1 MIPPRQHS
9 QLFYDAAPLAAL
21 PLLGLPMLGLSLSNG
36 RKQLPLLCAPAAAFL
51 LCGLFS
57 GLLEEA
63 AAPFWKILSTVT
75 AFAVG
80 WCLTAPV
87 LKARVFAGI
96 GALFLLLPNLKILSL
111 LAMLPSVLLAVG
123 LHKLQQDRSQES
135 SALLLTAALLCMT
148 GAGIIANVPLP
159 PAALAFGAAYAC
171 ANRTR
176 Q

>member
-1 MIPPRQHS
+1 MIPPSQHS

-75 AFAVG
+75 AFA
-80 WCLTAPV
+80 
-87 LKARVFAGI
+87 
-96 GALFLLLPNLKILSL
+96 
-111 LAMLPSVLLAVG
+111 
-123 LHKLQQDRSQES
+123 ES